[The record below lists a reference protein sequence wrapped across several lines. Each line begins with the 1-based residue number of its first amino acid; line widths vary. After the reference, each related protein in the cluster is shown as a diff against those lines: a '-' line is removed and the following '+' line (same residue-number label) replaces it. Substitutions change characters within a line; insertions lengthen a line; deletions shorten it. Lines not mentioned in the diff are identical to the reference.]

1 MCIDLIF
8 TSQPNLSVES
18 GTQPSHHPNCHHQII
33 YAKFNLEVLYPPPY
47 TREVWHHQD
56 SNVDLIRRSI
66 NEFDWDRAFANK
78 HVHEKVFIFN
88 KTVLNVLSNFI
99 PHEVVVCDDKDPP
112 WFNGKIKLLINE
124 KLRTYNAYHKNIENN
139 QLCKNL
145 SSLQQRLHDLIDD
158 SKQKYFLR
166 LTQKLNTIQKSTKA
180 YWALLKIFLNNRK
193 IPVIPPLFHSNKFV
207 TDFKEKAELFNSFFA
222 KQCSLIK
229 NDSKLPPRLHFL
241 TDKRLSMV
249 RFVNTDILKIIQNL
263 NPNKA
268 HGHDKISIWMLK
280 ICGNS
285 LYRPSELILI
295 DCLVNGIFPSVWK
308 KGNIVPVHKKNDKQ
322 RLNNYR
328 PISLLPICSKIF
340 EQLIFNEMF
349 GFFIENDLISQHQ
362 SGFKPGDSCINQLLS
377 ITYEIYQSFDEGFD
391 VHSVFLDISKAFD
404 KVWHDGII
412 FKLKQNG
419 ISGNLL
425 DLLSNFLRNRKQ
437 RVVLHGQTSSWADVN
452 AGVPQGSILG
462 PLLFLIYVNDLAD
475 GLSSNAKLF
484 PDDTSLFSVVH
495 DANTTAKELNN
506 DLVKINRWAYQCK
519 MSFNPDPSKQAQEVI
534 FSRKTKK
541 EYHPPLTF
549 NNNNVLETNSQK
561 YLGVVLDNHLSFED
575 HLKMILNKVN
585 KTIGLLCKLQNIL
598 PRSALLTIY
607 KSFIRPH
614 LDYSDIYMTK
624 LIMHHFIKN

>member
-124 KLRTYNAYHKNIENN
+124 KLRTYNVYHKNIENN

-193 IPVIPPLFHSNKFV
+193 IPVIPPLFHSKKFV

-268 HGHDKISIWMLK
+268 HGHDKVSIWMLK

-541 EYHPPLTF
+541 EYHPPLAF

>member
-249 RFVNTDILKIIQNL
+249 KFVNTDILKIIQNL

-322 RLNNYR
+322 RLSNYR

-506 DLVKINRWAYQCK
+506 DLVKINRCAYQCK

-541 EYHPPLTF
+541 EYHPPLAF

>member
-18 GTQPSHHPNCHHQII
+18 GTQPSRHPNCHHQII

-124 KLRTYNAYHKNIENN
+124 KLRTYNAYRKNIENN

-145 SSLQQRLHDLIDD
+145 SSLQQRLRDLIDD

-180 YWALLKIFLNNRK
+180 YWALLKFFLNNRK
-193 IPVIPPLFHSNKFV
+193 IPVIRPLFHSNKFV

-229 NDSKLPPRLHFL
+229 NDSKLPPQLHFL

-249 RFVNTDILKIIQNL
+249 KFVNTDILKIIQNL

-268 HGHDKISIWMLK
+268 HGHDKISIRMLK

-285 LYRPSELILI
+285 LCRPSELILI

-391 VHSVFLDISKAFD
+391 VHSVFLDTSKAFD

-412 FKLKQNG
+412 FKLKQNV

-425 DLLSNFLRNRKQ
+425 NLLSNFLRNRKQ
-437 RVVLHGQTSSWADVN
+437 RVVLNGQTSSWADVN

-541 EYHPPLTF
+541 EYHPPLAF

-585 KTIGLLCKLQNIL
+585 KTIWLLCKLQNIL